1 LSLPIFFLA
10 TRCCD
15 AIISVAQELALLSW
29 GSIEIDTWG
38 IPISV
43 VILLWLVAIY
53 LFWPLPK
60 NGIRHIVAP
69 GMKTLLVVACS
80 VCTVFLLFPSALSF
94 VSGGVANG
102 SKDGVYVLDVGQGD
116 AILVSSAQKTA
127 LIDAGSDSIALKK
140 GLDKIGVT
148 RIDTLIFTHT
158 HQDHIGGAFGLGKR
172 YGIQAI
178 MVANGVGYDSDVSKI
193 ARSLAAPVTEIS
205 EGDRLEVGRI
215 ELTCLG
221 PRNKVTDPDDNGSC
235 LIMLADEPVGASYE
249 YESVLITG
257 DAEADSVKEAF
268 SRSSLAAGE
277 IGVLKVGHHGSAA
290 SLDTQ
295 LLSAMEP
302 ERAVISVGEN
312 SYGHPTQKA
321 LTLLHSFHIPYL
333 RTDLSGTI
341 FLVSV
346 GQ

>member
-1 LSLPIFFLA
+1 
-10 TRCCD
+10 
-15 AIISVAQELALLSW
+15 
-29 GSIEIDTWG
+29 
-38 IPISV
+38 
-43 VILLWLVAIY
+43 
-53 LFWPLPK
+53 
-60 NGIRHIVAP
+60 
-69 GMKTLLVVACS
+69 
-80 VCTVFLLFPSALSF
+80 
-94 VSGGVANG
+94 
-102 SKDGVYVLDVGQGD
+102 
-116 AILVSSAQKTA
+116 
-127 LIDAGSDSIALKK
+127 
-140 GLDKIGVT
+140 VT

-158 HQDHIGGAFGLGKR
+158 HKDHIGGAFGLGKR
-172 YGIQAI
+172 YGVEAI
-178 MVANGVGYDSDVSKI
+178 VVGNGVGYDSDVSEI
-193 ARSLAAPVTEIS
+193 GRSLAAPVTEIS

-277 IGVLKVGHHGSAA
+277 VDVLKVGHHGSAA

-295 LLSAMEP
+295 LLSAMKP

-321 LTLLHSFHIPYL
+321 LTLLRSFHIPYL

-341 FLVSV
+341 FLASV